1 MERDDTWVMMDMLPG
16 GLETEDD
23 FVMIDPGNLQPPP
36 PHHFPPLPS
45 SLHRPLFNLF
55 VTLLTVSQDFFA
67 RED

>member
-36 PHHFPPLPS
+36 PTTSLLFHPPFTDPCS
-45 SLHRPLFNLF
+45 IYSLL
-55 VTLLTVSQDFFA
+55 S
-67 RED
+67 